1 MGDMPIV
8 LHEGNP
14 QYVPSAAGWHP
25 DLGCDFMAVAG
36 QVIDVDGAP
45 LLNLFIEVG
54 GTLGGKNIGNPTL
67 LQMTGLATAFG
78 PAGYEVKLADKP
90 IDSNGTIWI
99 RVIDQAGLPLSE
111 KIPFYTYAD
120 CQQNLIIIYFQ
131 QIR

>member
-1 MGDMPIV
+1 
-8 LHEGNP
+8 
-14 QYVPSAAGWHP
+14 
-25 DLGCDFMAVAG
+25 
-36 QVIDVDGAP
+36 
-45 LLNLFIEVG
+45 
-54 GTLGGKNIGNPTL
+54 
-67 LQMTGLATAFG
+67 MTGLATAFG